1 MSSIPVP
8 PPAPPYAEV
17 SGDMSLR
24 YEDICQDGRL
34 VVEAMPAALGTVFW
48 RQAMQPSGL
57 GQALHRDGVIPI
69 LTRLVTV
76 AGEGPLSINQR
87 LEGTARY
94 GLATLRDTDG
104 EVARIVLDVWIE
116 IEGKV
121 GRTHGPP
128 PEADGERVVAG
139 RVFAEHT
146 FTRIFA
152 TPGERK
158 VKRLPSP
165 LPEVPE
171 HERSWKRPGAL
182 LSLPDGA
189 QPLDEAFVLDDGP
202 VVFGHDHTDSNQHV
216 NSLVYPRFFREA
228 TLRRLAAHGQ
238 DAARLTVAQET
249 SFRKPCFAGA
259 AMRVAVRAFRLPN
272 QVGACCCLLADGE
285 GVDGAPRAHAF
296 GHVVLA

>member
-1 MSSIPVP
+1 
-8 PPAPPYAEV
+8 
-17 SGDMSLR
+17 
-24 YEDICQDGRL
+24 
-34 VVEAMPAALGTVFW
+34 VFW
-48 RQAMQPSGL
+48 KQAMQPSGL

-76 AGEGPLSINQR
+76 AGEGPLSVNQR

-104 EVARIVLDVWIE
+104 EVARLVLDVWIE
-116 IEGKV
+116 IEGKL

-128 PEADGERVVAG
+128 PEAEGEAVVAG

-152 TPGERK
+152 PPGERK

-165 LPEVPE
+165 LPEVPA
-171 HERSWKRPGAL
+171 HERAWKRPGAL
-182 LSLPDGA
+182 LSLPEGA
-189 QPLDEAFVLDDGP
+189 QPLDGAFVLDDGP
-202 VVFGHDHTDSNQHV
+202 IVFGQDHTDSNQHV

-228 TLRRLAAHGQ
+228 TLRRLAAHGR
-238 DAARLTVAQET
+238 DTARLTVSQET

-259 AMRVAVRAFRLPN
+259 AMRIAVRAFRLSDK
-272 QVGACCCLLADGE
+272 VGASCCLLADGE